1 MSGGNSGMA
10 IGALAKASGVNI
22 ETIRYYERIGLM
34 AEPARSAAGYRQYDE
49 AAAGRLAFIRKGRDL
64 GFSIDQIRALLRLA
78 QHPEQPCADAE
89 RLAAENL
96 AEIRGKIAQL
106 SRLHDELQRIVHC
119 GCTRVAECRIID
131 ALGGGG
137 EEGP

>member
-1 MSGGNSGMA
+1 MSGSKSGMA

-34 AEPARSAAGYRQYDE
+34 AEPARSAAGYRHYDGR
-49 AAAGRLAFIRKGRDL
+49 AAGRLAFIRKGRDL

-78 QHPEQPCADAE
+78 EHPEQPCADAE

-106 SRLHDELQRIVHC
+106 TRLQDELQRIVHC

-131 ALGGGG
+131 ALGGG
-137 EEGP
+137 EGGA